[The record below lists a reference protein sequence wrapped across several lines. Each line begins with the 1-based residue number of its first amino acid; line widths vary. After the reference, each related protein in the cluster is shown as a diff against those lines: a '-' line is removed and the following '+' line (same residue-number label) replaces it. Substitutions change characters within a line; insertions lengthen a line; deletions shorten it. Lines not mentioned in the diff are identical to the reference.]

1 MKVLLKY
8 FRLYFGISL
17 VLVMLGVIVIG
28 MSAVADFHEYA
39 AYPIFEQQPYFL
51 VILQFI
57 AQTMSSLKAMF
68 GSLTACLIGLFIAV
82 HFRRLY
88 GKLREMI

>member
-1 MKVLLKY
+1 MKFLLKY
-8 FRLYFGISL
+8 FRLYFEISL

-28 MSAVADFHEYA
+28 MSAVADFHEYT

-51 VILQFI
+51 VILQVI
-57 AQTMSSLKAMF
+57 AQTMF

>member
-1 MKVLLKY
+1 MQFLLKY
-8 FRLYFGISL
+8 FRLYFKISL

-28 MSAVADFHEYA
+28 MSAVADFHEYT

-68 GSLTACLIGLFIAV
+68 GSLTACCRRRQKCRTKVARCAAPAV
-82 HFRRLY
+82 Y
-88 GKLREMI
+88 P